1 MESDNHNESTD
12 LANLQLKLRDGLGFE
27 LQEHGESRCYV
38 VHDETSSNYYQ
49 IGIPEYAFLS
59 VLDGKSNLQQ
69 AIEATADQLGNNA
82 LTIRD
87 ATRISHWLLESGL
100 ANAVDQ
106 SGNLLTNSGQL
117 IEQVESRSRQ
127 KIVSQVN
134 PMFIRLPLG
143 SPHAFIKSIA
153 PLLGW
158 ICSIPFLAIWIGVVA
173 FASIRI
179 FQQPDELVSAAQ
191 GLFTGDAWIWML
203 ATLVG
208 LKAVHELAHGLFC
221 HRFGGHVKETGIV
234 FILFIPMPYVDVTSC
249 WSFPSKWKRM
259 AVAAAGMYVEVFIA
273 ALAAIAW
280 SMSHDPVIKYHLFN
294 IMLLGSLT
302 TVLFNANFL
311 MRFDGYYM
319 FSDFC
324 EIPNLYQKGQQFV
337 NGLGRRFVLGMK
349 GTSDSEPLQ
358 RSAIIRL
365 YGAAALVWRILIC
378 ISLTVLASALFY
390 GFGLVF
396 ALVGVVLWLG
406 TPLWRF
412 VSQWKDPS
420 VSSKPNFKWLS
431 MVTVP
436 VAAAILLGVV
446 YLPWPIQVSAPAVV
460 EYKTPT
466 VVRADAAGFVKA
478 IHVVAGQI
486 VKQGDL
492 LVELE
497 NHELESRLL
506 ELELEREKSLI
517 HSRTFHQNREVAAYQ
532 SENASRQSIEEQIVE
547 LINKLDS
554 LKLIA
559 TADGI
564 VAADDLETLPGQFV
578 SSGQSLLQIV
588 DEKSKTIAL
597 SVSQDHFE
605 SFRSHQANKVV
616 FVPQHGLG
624 RVAGILNSVKPTATL
639 TADVRLAS
647 HNGGSLAVRPRT
659 ESSSKGRLSSEDSFE
674 LVASRFDG
682 EFRVS
687 ESDALG
693 LRAGIVGNVQ
703 LNHYDR
709 TIGEHVVVATR
720 SWISQMLETIQ
731 NQ

>member
-1 MESDNHNESTD
+1 MESDNYNESTD
-12 LANLQLKLRDGLGFE
+12 LANLRLKLRGGLGFE

-59 VLDGKSNLQQ
+59 VLDGKSSLQE
-69 AIEATADQLGNNA
+69 AIEATAGQLGNNA
-82 LTIRD
+82 LTVRD
-87 ATRISHWLLESGL
+87 AVRISHWLLESGL

-106 SGNLLTNSGQL
+106 SGNLLANSGQL

-143 SPHAFIKSIA
+143 SPHALIKSIA

-179 FQQPDELVSAAQ
+179 FQQPDELAYSAQ
-191 GLFTGDAWIWML
+191 GLFTGNAWIWML

-280 SMSHDPVIKYHLFN
+280 SMSHDPVMKYHLFN
-294 IMLLGSLT
+294 VMLLGSLT

-311 MRFDGYYM
+311 MRFDGYYIL
-319 FSDFC
+319 SDFF

-337 NGLGRRFVLGMK
+337 NGLGRRFILGMK
-349 GTSDSEPLQ
+349 GASGSEPLQ
-358 RSAIIRL
+358 RIAFIRL
-365 YGAAALVWRILIC
+365 YGVTALVWRILIC

-390 GFGLVF
+390 GFGFVF
-396 ALVGVVLWLG
+396 ALVGVFLWLG
-406 TPLWRF
+406 TPFWRF

-420 VSSKPNFKWLS
+420 VSSKPSFKWLS

-436 VAAAILLGVV
+436 VAAAMLLGAI
-446 YLPWPIQVSAPAVV
+446 YLPWPIQVSAPAIV
-460 EYKTPT
+460 EYKTPA
-466 VVRADAAGFVKA
+466 VIRADAAGFVKA
-478 IHVVAGQI
+478 VHVEAGQR
-486 VKQGDL
+486 VRQGDL

-497 NHELESRLL
+497 NRELESRLL
-506 ELELEREKSLI
+506 ELELEREKSMI
-517 HSRTFHQNREVAAYQ
+517 RSRSFHQNREVAAYQ
-532 SENASRQSIEEQIVE
+532 SENASRQSIEKQAIE

-559 TADGI
+559 AADGI
-564 VAADDLETLPGQFV
+564 VVADDLETLPGQFV

-588 DEKSKTIAL
+588 DEESKTITL

-605 SFRSHQANKVV
+605 SFTSHQANEVA
-616 FVPQHGLG
+616 FVPQYGLY
-624 RVAGILNSVKPTATL
+624 RVPGILNSVKPTATL

-647 HNGGSLAVRPRT
+647 HNGGSLTVRPRT
-659 ESSSKGRLSSEDSFE
+659 ESSSKGRRSSEDSFE

-682 EFRVS
+682 EVHVS
-687 ESDALG
+687 ESDALE
-693 LRAGIVGNVQ
+693 LRAGTVGNVQ

-731 NQ
+731 N